1 MKKENNYYK
10 VNLLN
15 MTNQILASKLLYSS
29 VDVRVCMKFK

>member
-15 MTNQILASKLLYSS
+15 MTNQILASKLLYCGGMYE
-29 VDVRVCMKFK
+29 V